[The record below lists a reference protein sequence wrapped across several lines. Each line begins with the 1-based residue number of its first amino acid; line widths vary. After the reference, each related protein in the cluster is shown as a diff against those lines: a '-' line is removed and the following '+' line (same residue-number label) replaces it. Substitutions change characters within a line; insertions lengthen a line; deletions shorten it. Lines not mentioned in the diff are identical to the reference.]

1 MDSTQQ
7 HLIIENI
14 DNGLVALKDGSV
26 SLILESS
33 AVNFGL
39 LSEEEQV
46 SIIYS
51 FAGLL
56 NSLSFPIQIVI
67 RSKILDVSSYLQ
79 LLNLALNKQANPL
92 LIRMTSSYINFVQ
105 SIIKINQVLDKQFY
119 VCLNVTN
126 VEIGLLTKG
135 SQNKFKKALIS
146 LTPRRDHIM
155 RQLQR
160 IGLRSKQLTTEEII
174 RLFYNILNDTITQTQ
189 SASIPVTPKLAQ
201 PPHTHPDP
209 PAPVL
214 SGTGPAGGERS
225 LAVAQPIHDRPLTP
239 APQSV
244 SLTPPFVVEELTDD
258 YGP

>member
-1 MDSTQQ
+1 MNSTQQ
-7 HLIIENI
+7 HLIIEDI
-14 DNGLVALKDGSV
+14 RNGLVLLKDGSV
-26 SLILESS
+26 SLILETT

-39 LSEEEQV
+39 LSEEEQAA
-46 SIIYS
+46 IIYS

-92 LIRMTSSYINFVQ
+92 LIRMTHSFINFVQ

-119 VCLNVTN
+119 VCLNITN

-146 LTPRRDHIM
+146 LTPRRDHII

-160 IGLRSKQLTTEEII
+160 IGLQSKQLTTEEII
-174 RLFYNILNDTITQTQ
+174 KLFYSILNDAITQTQ
-189 SASIPVTPKLAQ
+189 SSNIPATPRLAQ
-201 PPHTHPDP
+201 PP
-209 PAPVL
+209 APQ
-214 SGTGPAGGERS
+214 GERVEGS
-225 LAVAQPIHDRPLTP
+225 FSVAQPIHDRPLAP

-244 SLTPPFVVEELTDD
+244 NLTPPFVVEELTDD

>member
-7 HLIIENI
+7 HLIIEDI
-14 DNGLVALKDGSV
+14 DNSLVSLKDGSV
-26 SLILESS
+26 SLILETT

-92 LIRMTSSYINFVQ
+92 LIRMTQAYVNFVQ

-146 LTPRRDHIM
+146 LTPRRDHIV

-174 RLFYNILNDTITQTQ
+174 RLFYNILNDAITQTQ
-189 SASIPVTPKLAQ
+189 SANIPVTPRLAQ
-201 PPHTHPDP
+201 PPDTHPEP
-209 PAPVL
+209 SLAE
-214 SGTGPAGGERS
+214 GGRVERS
-225 LAVAQPIHDRPLTP
+225 IAVAQPIHDRPLTP

>member
-1 MDSTQQ
+1 MNSTQQ
-7 HLIIENI
+7 HLIIEDI
-14 DNGLVALKDGSV
+14 RNGLVSLKDGSV
-26 SLILESS
+26 SLILETT

-39 LSEEEQV
+39 LSEEEQIA
-46 SIIYS
+46 IISS
-51 FAGLL
+51 FAGML
-56 NSLSFPIQIVI
+56 NSLSFPMQIVI

-92 LIRMTSSYINFVQ
+92 LIRMTQAYINFVQ

-119 VCLNVTN
+119 ICLNVTN

-146 LTPRRDHIM
+146 LTPRRDHII

-174 RLFYNILNDTITQTQ
+174 RLFYNILNDTITQIQ
-189 SASIPVTPKLAQ
+189 SPNISAAPKLAQ
-201 PPHTHPDP
+201 PSDTK
-209 PAPVL
+209 
-214 SGTGPAGGERS
+214 GERVEES
-225 LAVAQPIHDRPLTP
+225 FSVAQPIHDRPLTP